1 MTPMEDKLTSVQ
13 ASCGHP
19 IEVRFPE
26 GIDLETRTREIQTIQ
41 TLTCAMCVH
50 LRQEC
55 EDDARMDRI
64 AEQRRYSQWQRSS

>member
-1 MTPMEDKLTSVQ
+1 MKMEDISTTVQ

-26 GIDLETRTREIQTIQ
+26 GIDTETRTREIQTIQ

-55 EDDARMDRI
+55 EDDARMDRLS
-64 AEQRRYSQWQRSS
+64 EHRRHEQWQKSS